1 MIQGRHILGSH
12 GQIVLWTKALRNWFL
27 WRARPQ
33 LMRPMSLL
41 GNSHVLP
48 DFLII
53 GAAKSGTTSLF
64 HYLLQHPG
72 VAAPSVKE
80 VAFFNSPNNY
90 RLGENWYRAHFPAK
104 IAMQK
109 LSNTL
114 GYRAL
119 TAEAT
124 PSMNI
129 NTHAAH
135 AHALVP
141 QARLIIILR
150 NPVDRTYSH
159 YQHQRRKI
167 PREKLPFW
175 DALQAEPDRT
185 AEDLRL
191 NNIDPDKVG
200 HLLRRY
206 GYTHKSLYIDHIE
219 HWLEYFPRE
228 HLKIVNFETLTREPQ
243 IVCDEIFQHVGLPAY
258 KINQTRTL
266 NPGAYKETMEDRCR
280 EYLTEYF
287 RPYNRRLFEFLDEG
301 WDWPC

>member
-1 MIQGRHILGSH
+1 MIKERPILGSN
-12 GQIVLWTKALRNWFL
+12 GQIALWKKALRKWFL

-33 LMRPMSLL
+33 YMRPMSLF

-64 HYLLQHPG
+64 YYLLKHPG
-72 VAAPSVKE
+72 IAPPMVKE
-80 VAFFNSPNNY
+80 VTFFNEARNY
-90 RLGENWYRAHFPAK
+90 KLGENWYRAHFPTK
-104 IAMQK
+104 RAMQE

-119 TAEAT
+119 TGEAT

-129 NTHAAH
+129 NTHAGH

-141 QARLIIILR
+141 QAKLIIILR

-159 YQHQRRKI
+159 YQHQKRKI
-167 PREKLPFW
+167 PRETLSFW
-175 DALQAEPDRT
+175 DALQAEPERI

-191 NNIDPDKVG
+191 NNDDSDEVG
-200 HLLRRY
+200 RLLKRY
-206 GYTHKSLYIDHIE
+206 GYMQKSLYIDQIE
-219 HWLEYFPRE
+219 HWLKYFPRQQ
-228 HLKIVNFETLTREPQ
+228 LKIVNFESLASEPQ
-243 IVCDEIFQHVGLPAY
+243 ILCDDLFQHIGLPTC
-258 KINQTRTL
+258 KVNQTGTV
-266 NPGAYKETMEDRCR
+266 NSGGYTEPMEERCR

-287 RPYNRRLFEFLDEG
+287 RPYNRRLFDFLGEDWG
-301 WDWPC
+301 WPS